1 MSKYP
6 ENVCESIEKEMEHGY
21 HIVLSC
27 IGVDSF
33 CMECPWDLF
42 QDERTKIHR
51 SCSRCRSEMTEDEQL
66 LASCFVACEAGV
78 L

>member
-1 MSKYP
+1 MSKYS
-6 ENVCESIEKEMEHGY
+6 EDVRESIEKDMERGY
-21 HIVLSC
+21 HIVMPC
-27 IGVDSF
+27 GDVYSF

-42 QDERTKIHR
+42 QDERTKIPR

>member
-1 MSKYP
+1 MSKYS
-6 ENVCESIEKEMEHGY
+6 EYVREWIEKDMEHEF
-21 HIVLSC
+21 HIVMPC
-27 IGVDSF
+27 VGVMD

-42 QDERTKIHR
+42 QDERTKIPR
-51 SCSRCRSEMTEDEQL
+51 SCSRCRSEMTRDEQL